1 MAAGKVKLTT
11 SLHVLIPNIN
21 CKMSTKTINI
31 LHLEDESMDAYLVR
45 KVLDRAMLKFHIN
58 VVADKGAFMDAILM
72 NTYDIILA
80 DHSMPQFTAM
90 DALKILREKN
100 IDIPLILVTGTVSE
114 EYSVNAMK
122 EGAWDYILK
131 DRLQRLPS
139 AVTNALERYQ
149 ATMDRRQH
157 MTDIIA
163 RESLMKEA
171 ERLANF
177 GSWQTDLVN
186 GISTWSD
193 EKYRILG
200 YTTGEVPPSF
210 DNFMSRVHPEDVTY
224 VKDVHDHAFANLNR
238 LKYECRIITPRGD
251 IRHIGAELV
260 IRRDTDTNIVGLT
273 GFIRIIADYP
283 DKDIN
288 ANAIENYRLLFDN
301 LPQPTLVVAADTL
314 QILAVNNAGIT
325 MLGYPRSSISEM
337 KLPELWPDNAML
349 RIPAIHKWY
358 EVPADAG
365 ETWRIKRYD
374 GTVSAVQVTSG
385 ISTWNNITAHIIQL
399 TVATDSNDK
408 AYKDLKESRN
418 VS

>member
-11 SLHVLIPNIN
+11 SPHVLIPNIN
-21 CKMSTKTINI
+21 SKMSTKTINI

-45 KVLDRAMLKFHIN
+45 KVLDRAMLKFHIT

-72 NTYDIILA
+72 NSFDIILA

-139 AVTNALERYQ
+139 AVTSALERYQ
-149 ATMDRRQH
+149 ATVDRRQH

-171 ERLANF
+171 ERLASF

-200 YTTGEVPPSF
+200 YTTGEVSPSF

-224 VKDVHDHAFANLNR
+224 VKDVHEHAFANLNR
-238 LKYECRIITPRGD
+238 LKYECRIITPQGD

-260 IRRDTDTNIVGLT
+260 IRRDTDTNIMGLT
-273 GFIRIIADYP
+273 GFIRIIADAP
-283 DKDIN
+283 NKDRSTE
-288 ANAIENYRLLFDN
+288 ATDNYRTLFDN
-301 LPQPTLVVAADTL
+301 LPQPTLIVAADTL
-314 QILAVNNAGIT
+314 QLLAVNNAAIT
-325 MLGYPRSSISEM
+325 MLGYPKSSFSEM
-337 KLPELWPDNAML
+337 RLPELWPDNMMQ

-358 EVPADAG
+358 EEPVSAG
-365 ETWRIKRYD
+365 ETWAMKRYD
-374 GTVSAVQVTSG
+374 GTVSAMEVSSG

-399 TVATDSNDK
+399 TAATDSTGKVYEGQN
-408 AYKDLKESRN
+408 ESRN